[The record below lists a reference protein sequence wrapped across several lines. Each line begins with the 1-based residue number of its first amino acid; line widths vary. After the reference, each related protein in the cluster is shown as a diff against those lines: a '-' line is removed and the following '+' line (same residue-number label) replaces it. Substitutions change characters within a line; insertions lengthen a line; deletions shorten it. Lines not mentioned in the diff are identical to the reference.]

1 MPRFYFAA
9 FGTLCSILA
18 AAPPALL
25 LAAPALAQGGAETGI
40 VRAAPAQDSTA
51 ADYPADAPNWRP
63 MGEAAAAAQADGDLV
78 LIHAYAAWCGW
89 CRRLDQDTYT
99 DDAVQAYLADNYEV
113 TRLDIESPEEV
124 DFFGGAAS
132 MRELGQAFEVSGT
145 PTTIFLDAD
154 GTFLTKAPSYWP
166 PDQFLL
172 VLRYVR
178 EGFYEMMPFADYVE
192 MIQAEQGG

>member
-1 MPRFYFAA
+1 MTRSFSAA
-9 FGTLCSILA
+9 GAFLLLFG
-18 AAPPALL
+18 

-40 VRAAPAQDSTA
+40 VRAAPPEPHDSTA

-63 MGEAAAAAQADGDLV
+63 MDEAVAAAQAEGDLV

-89 CRRLDQDTYT
+89 CRRLDADTYT
-99 DDAVQAYLADNYEV
+99 DDTVQAYLADHFEV

-124 DFFGGAAS
+124 AFFGGTVPMS
-132 MRELGQAFEVSGT
+132 ELGQAFEVSGT
-145 PTTIFLDAD
+145 PTTVFLDAE

-166 PDQFLL
+166 PDRFLL

-178 EGFYEMMPFADYVE
+178 EGFHAMMPFEDYVE
-192 MIQAEQGG
+192 MIAAEQGG

>member
-1 MPRFYFAA
+1 MNRLLPAA
-9 FGTLCSILA
+9 LLGLLA
-18 AAPPALL
+18 AAPAF
-25 LAAPALAQGGAETGI
+25 AQGSAESGI
-40 VRAAPAQDSTA
+40 VGGAPSQAPSAAE
-51 ADYPADAPNWRP
+51 YPEDAPNWRP
-63 MGEAAAAAQADGDLV
+63 MGEAATAAQADGDLV
-78 LIHAYAAWCGW
+78 LIHAYATWCGW

-99 DDAVQAYLADNYEV
+99 DDAVQAYLADHYEV

-124 DFFGGAAS
+124 DFFGGTVP

-145 PTTIFLDAD
+145 PTTVFLNAD

-166 PDQFLL
+166 PDQFLH

-192 MIQAEQGG
+192 MAEAEQGG